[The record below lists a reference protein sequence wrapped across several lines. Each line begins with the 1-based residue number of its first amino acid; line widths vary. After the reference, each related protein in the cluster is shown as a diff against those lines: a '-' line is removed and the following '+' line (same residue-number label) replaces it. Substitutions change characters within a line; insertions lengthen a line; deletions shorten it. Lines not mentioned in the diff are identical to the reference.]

1 MLGPPAQADNFCCW
15 ASNLSFLFARCTSC
29 LMTFSC
35 KHKQNLE
42 ALLGEPENGIVIPDQ
57 MDSSPPKK
65 VKNLKKVNLAM
76 KKKNRMEPH
85 KTGF

>member
-1 MLGPPAQADNFCCW
+1 
-15 ASNLSFLFARCTSC
+15 
-29 LMTFSC
+29 MTFSC

-65 VKNLKKVNLAM
+65 VKNLKNVNLAM